1 MVTEYFLYICYFK
14 DANLFLK
21 RDMNVRCK
29 LDEQVLIDQLLE
41 IRSTTLLMHGMRM
54 RKNSFI
60 MNNSDI
66 KINIQLHL
74 LV

>member
-1 MVTEYFLYICYFK
+1 M
-14 DANLFLK
+14 
-21 RDMNVRCK
+21 RRK

-41 IRSTTLLMHGMRM
+41 IRSTTLHMHGMRM